1 MHTTQTKAAGLG
13 TRAASGNTI
22 SNRSYDNTTHSCLDH
37 RSLPSLT
44 ALALLLA
51 SWLIGGAQ

>member
-13 TRAASGNTI
+13 TRAAS
-22 SNRSYDNTTHSCLDH
+22 RLHSIACYFTPARIAIAAMFL
-37 RSLPSLT
+37 LNLT

-51 SWLIGGAQ
+51 SWLKGGAL

>member
-1 MHTTQTKAAGLG
+1 MHSTQTKAAGLG
-13 TRAASGNTI
+13 TRAASRLHSITCYFTPSRITI
-22 SNRSYDNTTHSCLDH
+22 AAML
-37 RSLPSLT
+37 LPSLT

>member
-13 TRAASGNTI
+13 TRAAS
-22 SNRSYDNTTHSCLDH
+22 RLHSIACYFT
-37 RSLPSLT
+37 PSRIAITAMFVLNLT

-51 SWLIGGAQ
+51 SWLIGGAL

>member
-13 TRAASGNTI
+13 TRAASRLHSITCYFTPARITI
-22 SNRSYDNTTHSCLDH
+22 AAMFLLNLM
-37 RSLPSLT
+37 

-51 SWLIGGAQ
+51 SWLIGGVR